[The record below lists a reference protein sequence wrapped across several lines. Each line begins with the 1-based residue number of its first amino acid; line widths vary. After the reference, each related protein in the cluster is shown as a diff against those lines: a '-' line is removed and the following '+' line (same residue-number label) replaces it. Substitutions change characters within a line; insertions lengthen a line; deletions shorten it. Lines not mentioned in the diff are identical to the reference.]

1 MQVAEVV
8 LPLPL
13 DKLFH
18 YFIPKEWVGSVR
30 PGMRVLVQFG
40 ARKEYAAVV
49 ARVLETEEELELKP
63 ILNVLDEHP
72 VVLEHQLLQWSWMSS
87 YYMAPIGDVMNA
99 ALPPGLKLSSQS
111 VVVLDHEVLP
121 DEAQLSDTLFTLY
134 ESLRNNQ
141 KLSLDEVR
149 SVLGVKNPMPLV
161 QKALEQG
168 WAILEEELKKVSK
181 AKRRKLLR
189 LTAESLANLDAAFDK
204 TARSEA
210 QTAALLALVNDCGA
224 KNSFVDR
231 KAFEKK
237 HNIATAQSRALI
249 AKGIAEEVEE
259 VDGTT
264 AAAAPQTE
272 IHLSSG
278 QQEAMEGVREGFT
291 QEKPVL
297 LHGVTA
303 SGKTEIYIHLIK
315 EALAKHKRVLYL
327 LPEIALTTQLINR
340 LRIHFTVA
348 VSHSRFS
355 PAERLAAWRES
366 VQNDQPLLIIGARS
380 ALFMPL
386 PDLGLIIVDE
396 EHESSFKQYEPSP
409 RYHARDSAVWM
420 SAQHGCPI
428 VLGSATPSLD
438 SYFNAQK
445 GRYHLVS
452 LLKRFHSAPLPE
464 LEVVDMLG
472 AKQRKEV
479 VGNFSVELVDA
490 MRGVLNKGE
499 SIILFQN
506 RRGFSTYQQCQTC
519 GHVEGCTRCDISL
532 TYHKGPQK
540 LKCHYCGYT
549 VPPVMKC
556 SACGGESVLHHGF
569 GTEQIAEEAAALF
582 PKARVKRMD
591 LDTTRGKHAF
601 GNLIQSVENGEVDIL
616 VGTQMVT
623 KGLDFDRVGL
633 VGIMSADNLL
643 SYPDFRANER
653 AFQIIEQVAGRT
665 GRRSSRGKVII
676 QSLKPRHAIIQL
688 ALNHDYQGMVQKE
701 LAVRQE
707 FAYPPFVRLITITLK
722 HKDQKLL
729 MRGAEAFA
737 KSLHSKIGER
747 FLGPEFAPI
756 ARLKNL
762 YQMQI
767 IVKVDK
773 GSLGSK
779 IRDRIKKAHQETM
792 LTPEF
797 NRIRLL
803 FDVDPNA

>member
-1 MQVAEVV
+1 MRVVEVV

-18 YFIPKEWVGSVR
+18 YSVPTEWENDVR

-40 ARKEYAAVV
+40 ARKEYAAVIT
-49 ARVLETEEELELKP
+49 RVLETAEELELKP
-63 ILNVLDEHP
+63 IITLLDEYP
-72 VVLEHQLLQWSWMSS
+72 VVLEHQLLQWSWMAS

-111 VVVLDHEVLP
+111 VVVLDEEVVP
-121 DEAQLSDTLFTLY
+121 DEAQMSDALFTLY
-134 ESLRNNQ
+134 EALFHNKKLTLEELRGI
-141 KLSLDEVR
+141 LA
-149 SVLGVKNPMPLV
+149 VKNPMPLV

-181 AKRRKLLR
+181 AKRIKLIR
-189 LTAESLANLDAAFDK
+189 LSEHSFKNLDEAFSQ
-204 TARSEA
+204 TSRSEP
-210 QTAALLALVNDCGA
+210 QTAALLALVNDCGV
-224 KNSFVDR
+224 KNAFQDR
-231 KAFEKK
+231 RGFENK
-237 HNIATAQSRALI
+237 HGITTTQVRALI
-249 AKGIAEEVEE
+249 KKGIVEEVEE
-259 VDGTT
+259 IDGTT
-264 AAAAPQTE
+264 AAAAPNTAVQ
-272 IHLSSG
+272 LSAH
-278 QQEAMEGVREGFT
+278 QQEAMDEIRGGFAT
-291 QEKPVL
+291 GKPVL

-303 SGKTEIYIHLIK
+303 SGKTEIYINLIK
-315 EALAKHKRVLYL
+315 EAFQKHKRVLYL
-327 LPEIALTTQLINR
+327 LPEIALTTQLISR

-348 VSHSRFS
+348 VSHSKFS

-366 VQNDQPLLIIGARS
+366 IQNDQPLLIIGARS
-380 ALFMPL
+380 SLFMPL

-409 RYHARDSAVWM
+409 RYHARDTAVWM
-420 SAQHGCPI
+420 ATQHQCPI

-452 LLKRFHSAPLPE
+452 LLKRFHTAPLPE

-472 AKQRKEV
+472 AKKRKEV
-479 VGNFSVELVDA
+479 VGNFSIELVDA
-490 MRGVLNKGE
+490 MRETLSKGE
-499 SIILFQN
+499 SVILFQN

-519 GHVEGCTRCDISL
+519 SHVEQCVRCDISL

-549 VPPVMKC
+549 IPPVMKC
-556 SACGGESVLHHGF
+556 SSCGGESVLHHGF
-569 GTEQIAEEAAALF
+569 GTEQIAEEAATLF
-582 PKARVKRMD
+582 PKARIKRMD

-601 GNLIQSVENGEVDIL
+601 ADIIRAVENGEVDIL

-623 KGLDFDRVGL
+623 KGLDFDKVGL

-653 AFQIIEQVAGRT
+653 AFQVIEQVAGRT
-665 GRRSSRGKVII
+665 GRRGSRGKVLI
-676 QSLKPRHAIIQL
+676 QAMKPMHAIIQM
-688 ALNHDYQGMVQKE
+688 AMNHDFKGMVQRE
-701 LAVRQE
+701 LTVRQE

-729 MRGAEAFA
+729 MRASEAFA

-773 GSLGSK
+773 GSIGSK
-779 IRDRIKKAHQETM
+779 IRDRIKKAHQEVL
-792 LTPEF
+792 LTPDY
-797 NRIRLL
+797 NRVRVL